1 MARYSGPVC
10 KLCRR
15 ERQKL
20 FLKGSKCYT
29 EKCPV
34 ERRTYPPGQHGANM
48 RRQKKVSNYGM
59 QLREKQKIKRWYRLL
74 EKQFRL
80 TFEKASRQRGVT
92 GENLVKLLESRLD
105 NVVYRMGFAASRDGA
120 RQLVKHGHFTV
131 NDRAVDIPSYLL
143 RAGDVIAVRARS
155 RKLDTIHE
163 SLKRVAQ
170 GTVPAWLNLDKAN
183 LRGTFVSVPE
193 RADVPLNANEQLVV
207 ELYSK

>member
-1 MARYSGPVC
+1 MARYTGAVC

-20 FLKGSKCYT
+20 FLKGTKCYT

-34 ERRTYPPGQHGANM
+34 ERRNFPPGQHGNNA
-48 RRQKKVSNYGM
+48 RRAKVSEYGV
-59 QLREKQKIKRWYRLL
+59 QLREKQKIKRQYRLL

-80 TFEKASRQRGVT
+80 TFEKANRQRGIT

-105 NVVYRMGFAASRDGA
+105 NVVYRLGFGSSRDAA
-120 RQLVKHGHFTV
+120 RQLVLHRHILV
-131 NDRAVDIPSYLL
+131 NGKSVNIPSYIV
-143 RAGDVIAVRARS
+143 RAGDTVQVRERS

-163 SLKRVAQ
+163 SLKKVTERQ
-170 GTVPAWLNLDKAN
+170 IPGWLQLDKASMK
-183 LRGTFVSVPE
+183 GTFVNVPE
-193 RADVPLNANEQLVV
+193 RADVPLNASEQLVV

>member
-10 KLCRR
+10 RLCRR

-48 RRQKKVSNYGM
+48 RRQKVSNYGV

-92 GENLVKLLESRLD
+92 GDNLVKLLESRLD

-120 RQLVKHGHFTV
+120 RQLVKHGHLTV
-131 NDRAVDIPSYLL
+131 NDKPVDIPSYSL
-143 RAGDVIAVRARS
+143 RAGDVVAVRTKS
-155 RKLDTIHE
+155 KKLDFIHE
-163 SLKRVAQ
+163 SMKRVTQ
-170 GTVPAWLNLDKAN
+170 GQVPSWLNLDKAN
-183 LRGTFVSVPE
+183 LKGTFVNVPE